1 MAVTLQELRDH
12 CQREID
18 QRPKEFPPEK
28 AVVGL
33 VMSGARSEAKTR
45 CIWPGGPKGK
55 IMGELNGGLFVMF
68 NAKQVIAAIDCIKQ
82 LTANTVKTDLRR

>member
-1 MAVTLQELRDH
+1 MAVTLQELRNH

-18 QRPKEFPPEK
+18 QRPETCPPEK

-45 CIWPGGPKGK
+45 SIWPGGPDGK

-68 NAKQVIAAIDCIKQ
+68 NALEVLKAIDALEGILSNAQ
-82 LTANTVKTDLRR
+82 